1 MYDTK
6 KFGEASV
13 KLDPAD
19 LEHEAAYFTIDIYDN
34 GDHDF
39 AGIYTL
45 GKVTLNSQ
53 GNIIA
58 TMTVGNVTPEVLRE
72 LADELEAKIAALV
85 KTFPAKRAFEGRV

>member
-1 MYDTK
+1 MYGTK

-13 KLDPAD
+13 KLDQAD

-34 GDHDF
+34 GDHDLD
-39 AGIYTL
+39 GIYTL

-53 GNIIA
+53 GNIA
-58 TMTVGNVTPEVLRE
+58 TITVGNVTPEVLRE